1 MKFKL
6 IFLIFNAI
14 VVFSFLFIALL
25 PVFMLGWE
33 YAAPFWQN
41 SWHLL
46 LLFVLVLL
54 GLDGYFIRNW
64 KMFTLLEQKD
74 WDMIQKYLEQEI
86 FSKKRI
92 GDQRVQILLNT
103 YVVKGKPENI
113 VRLAEW
119 VGKEKPRVFRRLLLP
134 LSTGYL
140 LTNDFRG
147 LKEFFDPWI
156 IQNSLTKKGWADWM
170 WAFSALRLQE
180 GDAPRDRLTLAAE
193 KSNDE
198 AVRLLS
204 AYLLKDILQQ
214 EISEQVGDFL
224 SSFASRYSKAGWAKK
239 LEARKEKLHILTLSS
254 ILQQAGEWCIAN
266 YAYTADIPV
275 ASVENVQDP
284 DDTRNQEDEHVQ
296 Q

>member
-33 YAAPFWQN
+33 YAAPFWEN
-41 SWHLL
+41 SWYLL
-46 LLFVLVLL
+46 LLFVLVLF
-54 GLDGYFIRNW
+54 GLDAYFIRNW

-74 WDMIQKYLEQEI
+74 WELIQKYLEEEI

-103 YVVKGKPENI
+103 YVVKGRPDSMI
-113 VRLAEW
+113 RLAEW
-119 VGKEKPRVFRRLLLP
+119 VRNENPGVYRRLLLP
-134 LSTGYL
+134 LSTGHL
-140 LTNDFRG
+140 LNNDFQG
-147 LKEFFDPWI
+147 LKEYYDPWI
-156 IQNSLTKKGWADWM
+156 QENSLTKKGWADWL
-170 WAFSALRLQE
+170 WAFAALRLQE
-180 GDAPRDRLTLAAE
+180 GEAPLSRLTFTAQ

-204 AYLLKDILQQ
+204 AYLLKDILQL
-214 EISEQVGDFL
+214 EISEKTRDFL
-224 SSFASRYSKAGWAKK
+224 SGFASRYSKAAWAKK
-239 LEARKEKLHILTLSS
+239 LEGRKEKLHILTLSS

-275 ASVENVQDP
+275 ASPAAAQEQGSSDE
-284 DDTRNQEDEHVQ
+284 QEDSHV
-296 Q
+296 